1 MIPVNPAQA
10 FHYVTGRKATAAILG
25 EQKINGHLTAEVLGY
40 LPIFTL
46 MLTIACVNVTRSP

>member
-25 EQKINGHLTAEVLGY
+25 EQKINGHLTAEVLGC
-40 LPIFTL
+40 LPITL